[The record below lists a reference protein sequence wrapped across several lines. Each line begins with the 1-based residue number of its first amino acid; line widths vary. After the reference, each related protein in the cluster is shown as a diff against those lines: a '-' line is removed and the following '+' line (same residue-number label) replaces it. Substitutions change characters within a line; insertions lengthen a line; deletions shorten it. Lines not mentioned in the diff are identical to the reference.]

1 MTLYR
6 VSDASGS
13 LQVDEVGQ
21 KPLQQAMLKTEVLII
36 YFQNG
41 IVGLCLTLLSLLAY
55 TNQLCVFITKMLL
68 KNVACL
74 TKNQFTCLHNVMYR
88 RMMKEKIR

>member
-21 KPLQQAMLKTEVLII
+21 KPLQQAMLKTEVLNFI
-36 YFQNG
+36 QNG
-41 IVGLCLTLLSLLAY
+41 IHVCAVTV
-55 TNQLCVFITKMLL
+55 TT
-68 KNVACL
+68 
-74 TKNQFTCLHNVMYR
+74 
-88 RMMKEKIR
+88 